1 MKQFTDMEE
10 SYSRKE
16 FWDGAGKAGLV
27 LGLVSIAYMLVDQ
40 LLLQNAAQSL
50 GTTPAATVTFLLW
63 AAKFVGCIL
72 LMRFFMRRFAAAHEG
87 LTHRDASRYGTAIA
101 LTSALI
107 YSAFVLAWSK
117 FIDPE
122 MFSRSLEAATEQYS
136 AFLDSNTMEMMEQMQ
151 GQMPVI
157 AFFSIFIWCFLY
169 GSVLSSILSSRIG
182 RDVDPFAGG
191 KDPFTSDKQ

>member
-1 MKQFTDMEE
+1 MKQSTDMEE

-27 LGLVSIAYMLVDQ
+27 LGLVPIVYMLIEQ
-40 LLLQNAAQSL
+40 LLLQDAAQKL
-50 GTTPAATVTFLLW
+50 GTTPLAIVTFLLW

-72 LMRFFMRRFAAAHEG
+72 LMRWYMRSFAAAHEN
-87 LTHRDASRYGTAIA
+87 LTHREASQYGTAIA

-122 MFSRSLEAATEQYS
+122 MFSRAIETATEQYS

-151 GQMPVI
+151 GKMPVI
-157 AFFSIFIWCFLY
+157 AFFSHFIWCFLY

-182 RDVDPFAGG
+182 RDIDPFAGG

>member
-1 MKQFTDMEE
+1 MAEK
-10 SYSRKE
+10 SV
-16 FWDGAGKAGLV
+16 WDIAGKAGLV
-27 LGLVSIAYMLVDQ
+27 LGAVSIAYMLAEQ
-40 LLLQNAAQSL
+40 LWLQDGSGQ
-50 GTTPAATVTFLLW
+50 TPTLTATFATIVLW
-63 AAKFVGCIL
+63 VAKFVGCIL
-72 LMRFFMRRFAAAHEG
+72 LMRFFMRRYAAKNEG
-87 LTHRDASRYGTAIA
+87 VTQRDARSCGIAIA

-117 FIDPE
+117 FVDPE
-122 MFSRSLEAATEQYS
+122 MYARAFETVEEQYS
-136 AFLDSNTMEMMEQMQ
+136 AFMDSNTMEMMEQMQ

-157 AFFSIFIWCFLY
+157 AFFSNFIWCFLY

>member
-1 MKQFTDMEE
+1 MAE
-10 SYSRKE
+10 SYSRKD

-27 LGLVSIAYMLVDQ
+27 LGLVPIVYMLIEQ
-40 LLLQNAAQSL
+40 LLLQDAAEKL
-50 GTTPAATVTFLLW
+50 GTAPAAHVTFLLW

-72 LMRFFMRRFAAAHEG
+72 LMRWYMRRFAD
-87 LTHRDASRYGTAIA
+87 THDGVTRRDASRYGSAIA

-122 MFSRSLEAATEQYS
+122 MFTRAFEQAAEQYS
-136 AFLDSNTMEMMEQMQ
+136 AYMNSNTMEMMEEMQ
-151 GQMPVI
+151 SKTPVI
-157 AFFSIFIWCFLY
+157 AFFSNFIWCFLY
-169 GSVLSSILSSRIG
+169 GSILSSILSSRIG

-191 KDPFTSDKQ
+191 KDPFTTDNQ

>member
-1 MKQFTDMEE
+1 MAE

-27 LGLVSIAYMLVDQ
+27 LGLVSIVYMLIEQ
-40 LLLQNAAQSL
+40 LLLQDAAEKL
-50 GTTPAATVTFLLW
+50 GTAPAARVTFLLW

-72 LMRFFMRRFAAAHEG
+72 LMRWYMRRFAD
-87 LTHRDASRYGTAIA
+87 THDGVTRRDASRYGSAIA

-122 MFSRSLEAATEQYS
+122 MFTRAFDQAAEQYS
-136 AFLDSNTMEMMEQMQ
+136 VFLDSNTMEMMEQMQ

-157 AFFSIFIWCFLY
+157 AFFSNFIWCFLY
-169 GSVLSSILSSRIG
+169 GSILSSILSSRIG

-191 KDPFTSDKQ
+191 KDPFTTDNQ

>member
-1 MKQFTDMEE
+1 MAE
-10 SYSRKE
+10 SYSRKD

-27 LGLVSIAYMLVDQ
+27 LGLVPIVYMLIEQ
-40 LLLQNAAQSL
+40 LLLQDAAEKL
-50 GTTPAATVTFLLW
+50 GTAPAALVTFLLW

-72 LMRFFMRRFAAAHEG
+72 LMRWYMRRFADTYDG
-87 LTHRDASRYGTAIA
+87 VTRRDASRYGSAIA

-122 MFSRSLEAATEQYS
+122 MFTRAFEQAAEQYS
-136 AFLDSNTMEMMEQMQ
+136 AYMNSNTMEMMEEMQ

-157 AFFSIFIWCFLY
+157 AFFSNFIWCFLY
-169 GSVLSSILSSRIG
+169 GSILSSILSSRIG

-191 KDPFTSDKQ
+191 KDPFNTDNQ

>member
-1 MKQFTDMEE
+1 MAE
-10 SYSRKE
+10 SYSRKD

-27 LGLVSIAYMLVDQ
+27 LGLVPIVYMLIEQ
-40 LLLQNAAQSL
+40 LLLQDAAEKL
-50 GTTPAATVTFLLW
+50 GTAPATLVTFLLW

-72 LMRFFMRRFAAAHEG
+72 LMRWFMRRFAN
-87 LTHRDASRYGTAIA
+87 THDGVTRRDASRYGSAIA

-117 FIDPE
+117 FIDTE
-122 MFSRSLEAATEQYS
+122 MFTRAFEQAAEQYS
-136 AFLDSNTMEMMEQMQ
+136 AYMDSNTMEMMEEMQ

-157 AFFSIFIWCFLY
+157 AFFSNFIWCFLY
-169 GSVLSSILSSRIG
+169 GSILSSILSSRIG

-191 KDPFTSDKQ
+191 KDPFTTDNQ

>member
-1 MKQFTDMEE
+1 MAE
-10 SYSRKE
+10 SYSRKD

-27 LGLVSIAYMLVDQ
+27 LGLVPIVYMLIEQ
-40 LLLQNAAQSL
+40 LLLQDASDKL
-50 GTTPAATVTFLLW
+50 GTAPAALVAFLLW

-72 LMRFFMRRFAAAHEG
+72 LMRWFMRRFAD
-87 LTHRDASRYGTAIA
+87 THDGVTRREASRYGTAIA

-122 MFSRSLEAATEQYS
+122 MFTRAFEQAAEQYS
-136 AFLDSNTMEMMEQMQ
+136 NFLDSNTMEMMEQMQ
-151 GQMPVI
+151 GKMPVI
-157 AFFSIFIWCFLY
+157 AFFSNFIWCFLY
-169 GSVLSSILSSRIG
+169 GSILSSILSSRIG

-191 KDPFTSDKQ
+191 KDPFNTDNQ

>member
-1 MKQFTDMEE
+1 MAE
-10 SYSRKE
+10 SYSRKD

-27 LGLVSIAYMLVDQ
+27 LGLIPIVYMLIEQ
-40 LLLQNAAQSL
+40 LLLQDAAEKL
-50 GTTPAATVTFLLW
+50 GTAPAALVTFLLW

-72 LMRFFMRRFAAAHEG
+72 LMRWFMRRFAD
-87 LTHRDASRYGTAIA
+87 THDGVTRREASRYGTAIA

-122 MFSRSLEAATEQYS
+122 MFTRAFEQAAEQYS
-136 AFLDSNTMEMMEQMQ
+136 NFLDSNTMEMMEQMQ
-151 GQMPVI
+151 GKMPVI
-157 AFFSIFIWCFLY
+157 AFFSNFIWCFLY
-169 GSVLSSILSSRIG
+169 GSILSSILSSRIG

-191 KDPFTSDKQ
+191 KDPFNTDNQ

>member
-1 MKQFTDMEE
+1 MAE
-10 SYSRKE
+10 SYSRKD

-27 LGLVSIAYMLVDQ
+27 LGLVPIVYMLIEQ
-40 LLLQNAAQSL
+40 LLLQDAAEKL
-50 GTTPAATVTFLLW
+50 GTAPATLVTFLLW
-63 AAKFVGCIL
+63 TAKFVGCIL
-72 LMRFFMRRFAAAHEG
+72 LMRWFMRRFAN
-87 LTHRDASRYGTAIA
+87 THDGVTRRDASRYGSAIA

-122 MFSRSLEAATEQYS
+122 MFTRAFEQAAEQYS
-136 AFLDSNTMEMMEQMQ
+136 AYMDSNTMEMMEEMQ

-157 AFFSIFIWCFLY
+157 AFFSNFIWCFLY
-169 GSVLSSILSSRIG
+169 GSILSSILSSRIG

-191 KDPFTSDKQ
+191 KDPFTTDNQ

>member
-1 MKQFTDMEE
+1 MAE
-10 SYSRKE
+10 SYSRKD

-27 LGLVSIAYMLVDQ
+27 LGLVSIVYMLIEQ
-40 LLLQNAAQSL
+40 LLLQDAAEKL
-50 GTTPAATVTFLLW
+50 GTAPATLVTFLLW
-63 AAKFVGCIL
+63 TAKFVGCIL
-72 LMRFFMRRFAAAHEG
+72 LMRWFMRRFAN
-87 LTHRDASRYGTAIA
+87 THDGVTRRDASRYGSAIA

-122 MFSRSLEAATEQYS
+122 MFTRAFEQAAEQYS
-136 AFLDSNTMEMMEQMQ
+136 VFLDSNTMEMMEQMQ

-157 AFFSIFIWCFLY
+157 AFFSNFIWCFLY
-169 GSVLSSILSSRIG
+169 GSILSSILSSRIG

-191 KDPFTSDKQ
+191 KDPFTTDNQ

>member
-1 MKQFTDMEE
+1 MAE
-10 SYSRKE
+10 SYSRKD

-27 LGLVSIAYMLVDQ
+27 LGLVPIVYMLIEQ
-40 LLLQNAAQSL
+40 LLLQDAADKL
-50 GTTPAATVTFLLW
+50 GTTPAALVTFLLW

-72 LMRFFMRRFAAAHEG
+72 LMRWFMRRFAD
-87 LTHRDASRYGTAIA
+87 THDGVTRRDASRYGSAIA

-122 MFSRSLEAATEQYS
+122 MFTNAFEQAAEQYS

-151 GQMPVI
+151 GKMPVV
-157 AFFSIFIWCFLY
+157 AFFSNFIWCFLY
-169 GSVLSSILSSRIG
+169 GSILSSILSSRIG

-191 KDPFTSDKQ
+191 KDPFTTDNQ